1 MAGEKTLK
9 GKLEILFIYG
19 PIKNAEGTT
28 VAANYFPVG
37 CLTTNEINKTVE
49 TKEGTITK
57 CDLSPEPTY
66 GRKSYQATFE
76 AVAIENDGL
85 KTSYDSI
92 SEVMDEAHANEK
104 PIYWKIETTLS
115 DGTKKT
121 EYGKGILTELSRTAP
136 VDGEITFSG
145 TIQGIGEISNT
156 DLHV

>member
-9 GKLEILFIYG
+9 GKLEILFIYC

-37 CLTTNEINKTVE
+37 CLTNNDINKTTE

-57 CDLSPEPTY
+57 CDQSPEPTY
-66 GRKSYQATFE
+66 GRKSYQLTYE
-76 AVAIENDGL
+76 AVAVENDGL
-85 KTSYDSI
+85 KASYDAI
-92 SEVMDEAHANEK
+92 SDAMDEAHANES
-104 PIYWKIETTLS
+104 PIFWKIETTHA
-115 DGTKKT
+115 DDTKTTKF
-121 EYGKGILTELSRTAP
+121 GKGIMTELNRSAP

-145 TIQGIGEISNT
+145 TIVGIGEISNT

>member
-9 GKLEILFIYG
+9 GKLEILSIYG

-37 CLTTNEINKTVE
+37 CLTTNDISKTVE
-49 TKEGTITK
+49 TKDGTITK

-66 GRKSYQATFE
+66 GRKSYQVTFE
-76 AVAIENDGL
+76 AVAIEDDGL
-85 KTSYDSI
+85 KASYDAI
-92 SEVMDEAHANEK
+92 SDAMDDAHQNEK
-104 PIYWKIETTLS
+104 PIYWKIDTTLS

-121 EYGKGILTELSRTAP
+121 EYGKGILTELSRSAP

-145 TIQGIGEISNT
+145 TIQGIGEISKT

>member
-9 GKLEILFIYG
+9 GKLEILFIYC

-37 CLTTNEINKTVE
+37 CLTTNNITKTVE

-66 GRKSYQATFE
+66 GRKSYQSTFE

-85 KTSYDSI
+85 KASYNAI
-92 SEVMDEAHANEK
+92 SEAMDDAHQNEK
-104 PIYWKIETTLS
+104 PIFWKIETTLS
-115 DGTKKT
+115 DGTKET
-121 EYGKGILTELSRTAP
+121 EFGKSILTELSREAP

-145 TIQGIGEISNT
+145 TFQGIGEISKT